1 MYMSSIFAACISSA
15 LMGCVSSCESSP
27 LRDRI
32 MGFGCAWDNRVNFT
46 NVAEHEC
53 VLRCMF
59 DKSCTAVNYDVQ
71 DRVCMCVEVPCPVL
85 EIQQYIHYQILAPPP
100 LDGCVHWVATN
111 DRNYPRMVKYNS
123 SPNGYNLIGIVRLR
137 RAGKLLPAVWSQ
149 RNEKAVTVQN
159 NTKFMSK
166 AIEVLV
172 AKESCSLRWVNYD
185 ASSGNALPPG
195 AILGG
200 HLADGTPLYVAIPCL
215 TSTGDVAGYYNHDT
229 RGGTCHYG
237 RVRRNHGNI
246 RLITTP

>member
-1 MYMSSIFAACISSA
+1 MDMYMSSIFAACISSA
-15 LMGCVSSCESSP
+15 VMGCVSSCESSP

-53 VLRCMF
+53 VLRCML
-59 DKSCTAVNYDVQ
+59 DKSCTAANYDVQ
-71 DRVCMCVEVPCPVL
+71 DRVCMWMEVPCPVL
-85 EIQQYIHYQILAPPP
+85 KTQQYTHYQILAPPP

-137 RAGKLLPAVWSQ
+137 RAGELLPAFWSQ

-172 AKESCSLRWVNYD
+172 AKESGPRLNIKTVLSTYGDFHVKDKTAVRTLVGRVHTMMGLRNKRDPHYINKHCPNNDNV
-185 ASSGNALPPG
+185 
-195 AILGG
+195 
-200 HLADGTPLYVAIPCL
+200 
-215 TSTGDVAGYYNHDT
+215 YYFVVRFT
-229 RGGTCHYG
+229 RG
-237 RVRRNHGNI
+237 VN
-246 RLITTP
+246 